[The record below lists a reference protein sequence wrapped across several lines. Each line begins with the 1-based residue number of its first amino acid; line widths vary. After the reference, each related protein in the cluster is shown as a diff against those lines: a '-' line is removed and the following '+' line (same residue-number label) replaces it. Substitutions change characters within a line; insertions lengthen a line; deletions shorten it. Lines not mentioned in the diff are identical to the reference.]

1 MDVFEAFCEFM
12 LEDEGIQVPVSRAV
26 CPRCDGTGAHTNSS
40 IGAIT
45 ASEWAEWDDEE
56 RDAYRAGAYDV
67 ACEECGGRNVVEVL
81 ADCASDEIREAWA
94 KWQADERSSRAEAA
108 AECRMGA

>member
-12 LEDEGIQVPVSRAV
+12 LEDEGIRVPVSRAV
-26 CPRCDGTGAHTNSS
+26 CPRCD
-40 IGAIT
+40 
-45 ASEWAEWDDEE
+45 
-56 RDAYRAGAYDV
+56 
-67 ACEECGGRNVVEVL
+67 GRNVVEVL